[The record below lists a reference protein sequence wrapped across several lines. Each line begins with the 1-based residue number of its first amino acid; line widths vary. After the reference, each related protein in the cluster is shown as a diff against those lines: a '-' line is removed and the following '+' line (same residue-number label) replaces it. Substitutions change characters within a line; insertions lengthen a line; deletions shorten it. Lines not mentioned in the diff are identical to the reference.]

1 MSNTITFTLD
11 GKKVDAQSNET
22 IWQISNRQGTE
33 IPHLCYR
40 NATDYRG
47 DGNCRACV
55 VEVEGEKALSASCIR
70 RPEPGMIVHTASN
83 RAQKSRNMVM
93 ELLLSDQ
100 PDPEGEFKHWLME
113 MNIRESR
120 LPGRNVIDKDQS
132 HPAITVD
139 LNKCIHCQLCIQAC
153 RVVQGNDVIGL
164 SLIHI

>member
-11 GKKVDAQSNET
+11 GKEVDAQSNET

-47 DGNCRACV
+47 DGNCRAWV

-70 RPEPGMIVHTASN
+70 RPESGMVVHTASN
-83 RAQKSRNMVM
+83 
-93 ELLLSDQ
+93 
-100 PDPEGEFKHWLME
+100 
-113 MNIRESR
+113 
-120 LPGRNVIDKDQS
+120 
-132 HPAITVD
+132 
-139 LNKCIHCQLCIQAC
+139 
-153 RVVQGNDVIGL
+153 L